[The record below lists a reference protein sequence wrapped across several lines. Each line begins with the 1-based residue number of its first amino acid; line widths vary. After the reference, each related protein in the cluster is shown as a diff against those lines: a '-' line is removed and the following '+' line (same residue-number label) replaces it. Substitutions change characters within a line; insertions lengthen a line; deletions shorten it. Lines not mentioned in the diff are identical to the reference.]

1 MGAFQLPQFHQVFIF
16 YFCAIYKDMK
26 TCGLDVHKDTVFC
39 AIYNGK
45 DYSEVKEY
53 NTTTPRIRQMGEYLL
68 SEGVCK
74 VAMESTSTYWVPV
87 WDILLEMGFE
97 LMLVNPFLIKQ
108 MPGRKS
114 DVKDAQWIACLLN
127 KGMLRGSMI
136 PSPVIQELRTYSRK
150 YTKLQEQK
158 TRSLQ
163 KMDRI
168 MVMCGFRIGSCMS
181 NLGTKSVM
189 NIITALIRGE
199 SNPVSL
205 SKLVYGNTANKK
217 SGKLLEALTGNLK
230 EHSRQQLEWEKQE
243 YDLFEKQ
250 TEQCLTQ
257 MQRIC
262 NNHYSQEMGLLRTI
276 PGVSEV
282 SAMIIIS
289 ETGGDMSVFENS
301 GKITGWAGLR
311 PRNDESAGKYKS
323 TATTK
328 GNKYLRSVLVQV
340 SWAASRIKNGWF
352 KEKFSRLAMRKSRKK
367 ALIAIAR
374 KLLTVTWNVLY
385 YKIPYNPLL
394 VHTYDS
400 KKVEARID
408 YHQREM
414 ERMQKLLK

>member
-1 MGAFQLPQFHQVFIF
+1 
-16 YFCAIYKDMK
+16 MK
-26 TCGLDVHKDTVFC
+26 TCGLDVHKDSIFC

-45 DYSEVKEY
+45 DYSPVIEY
-53 NTTTPRIRQMGEYLL
+53 ETTIPKIRQMGEYLL
-68 SEGVCK
+68 REGVKK

-114 DVKDAQWIACLLN
+114 DVKDAQWIACLLH
-127 KGMLRGSMI
+127 KGMLRGSMV
-136 PSPVIQELRTYSRK
+136 PPPQIQQLRTYSRK

-158 TRSLQ
+158 SRSLQ

-189 NIITALIRGE
+189 NIIRALIAGE
-199 SNPVSL
+199 SNPEEL
-205 SKLVYGNTANKK
+205 CKLVYGSTANKK
-217 SGKLLEALTGNLK
+217 SGKLREALTGNLK
-230 EHSRQQLEWEKQE
+230 EHYRQQLEWEKEE
-243 YDLFEKQ
+243 YDLFDKQ

-257 MQRIC
+257 MRRIC
-262 NNHYSQEMGLLRTI
+262 QEHYQEKIELIRTI
-276 PGVSEV
+276 PGVSEL
-282 SAMIIIS
+282 SAMIIIA

-328 GNKYLRSVLVQV
+328 GNKYLRSILVQV

-352 KEKFSRLAMRKSRKK
+352 KEKFNRLSIRKSRKK

-374 KLLTVTWNVLY
+374 KLLTVTWNVLF
-385 YKIPYNPLL
+385 YKMAYNPQL
-394 VHTYDS
+394 VHIYNPI
-400 KKVEARID
+400 KVEAKIN

-414 ERMQKLLK
+414 ERMQNLLN

>member
-1 MGAFQLPQFHQVFIF
+1 
-16 YFCAIYKDMK
+16 MK
-26 TCGLDVHKDTVFC
+26 TCGLDVHKDSVFC

-45 DYSEVKEY
+45 EYSAVKEY
-53 NTTTPRIRQMGEYLL
+53 DTTTPRIGQPGEYLRC
-68 SEGVCK
+68 EGVEK
-74 VAMESTSTYWVPV
+74 VAMESTSTYWVPI

-114 DVKDAQWIACLLN
+114 DVKDAQWIACLLH

-136 PSPVIQELRTYSRK
+136 PSPVIQQLRIYSRK

-189 NIITALIRGE
+189 NIITALIEGE
-199 SNPVSL
+199 SAPAEL
-205 SKLVYGNTANKK
+205 CKLVYGSTVNKK
-217 SGKLLEALTGNLK
+217 SGKLYEALTGNLK
-230 EHSRQQLEWEKQE
+230 EHYRQQLEWEKQE

-250 TEQCLTQ
+250 TGQCLAQ
-257 MQRIC
+257 MRRIC
-262 NNHYSQEMGLLRTI
+262 KEHYSAEMELIVTI
-276 PGVSEV
+276 PGVSEI
-282 SAMIIIS
+282 SAMIIIA

-323 TATTK
+323 TATTILRLRSVTE
-328 GNKYLRSVLVQV
+328 GNKYLRSVLVQA
-340 SWAASRIKNGWF
+340 SWAASRIKNGF
-352 KEKFSRLAMRKSRKK
+352 IIKRLTIRNQY
-367 ALIAIAR
+367 IF
-374 KLLTVTWNVLY
+374 TT
-385 YKIPYNPLL
+385 P
-394 VHTYDS
+394 
-400 KKVEARID
+400 
-408 YHQREM
+408 
-414 ERMQKLLK
+414 

>member
-1 MGAFQLPQFHQVFIF
+1 
-16 YFCAIYKDMK
+16 MK
-26 TCGLDVHKDTVFC
+26 TCGLDVHKDSVFC
-39 AIYNGK
+39 AVYNGK
-45 DYSEVKEY
+45 AYSEVKEY
-53 NTTTPRIRQMGEYLL
+53 DTTTPKIRQMGEYLR
-68 SEGVCK
+68 SEGVEQ

-87 WDILLEMGFE
+87 WDILLDMGFE

-114 DVKDAQWIACLLN
+114 DVKDSQWIACLLH

-136 PSPVIQELRTYSRK
+136 PSPAIQELRTYSRK
-150 YTKLQEQK
+150 YTRLQAQK

-181 NLGTKSVM
+181 NLATKSVM
-189 NIITALIRGE
+189 NIITALIKGE
-199 SNPVSL
+199 THPQAL
-205 SKLVYGNTANKK
+205 CELVYGNTFNKK

-230 EHSRQQLEWEKQE
+230 EHFRQQLEWEKEE

-250 TEQCLTQ
+250 TEQCLVQ
-257 MQRIC
+257 MRRIC
-262 NNHYSQEMGLLRTI
+262 KEHYHAETELISTI
-276 PGVSEV
+276 PGVSEI
-282 SAMIIIS
+282 SAMMIIA
-289 ETGGDMSVFENS
+289 ETGGDMTVFENS

-352 KEKFSRLAMRKSRKK
+352 KEKFNRLSMRKSRKK

-385 YKIPYNPLL
+385 YKTPYHPQR
-394 VHTYDS
+394 VYVYDPV
-400 KKVEARID
+400 KVEAKIN

-414 ERMQKLLK
+414 DRMNKLLK